1 MWFQYANQAMQA
13 GGVVAY
19 GLPAL
24 AFLASFI
31 FDLNVME
38 RLGYIMLWVTHGG
51 LLGMLA
57 DITVIS
63 YLVVALVKYE
73 TSVNISMTC
82 IGVTLAIF
90 TALNIGW
97 DVLLKFFIGDTVM
110 YMVAGEIKEICEK
123 YGELCSE
130 YGILEKNDQ
139 GDKFEEVGTEL
150 NSWVWM

>member
-1 MWFQYANQAMQA
+1 MQA

-63 YLVVALVKYE
+63 YLVVALIKYE

-110 YMVAGEIKEICEK
+110 YMVAG
-123 YGELCSE
+123 
-130 YGILEKNDQ
+130 
-139 GDKFEEVGTEL
+139 
-150 NSWVWM
+150 